1 MKVVTVGGKVYEIDG
16 LPHGGTLPMWQL
28 LRQNG
33 QPMMPE
39 MLDQLSD
46 AEKRELD
53 AQAQEYIRETAA
65 YQAEVAAR
73 SAALARGEKLPD
85 EGSGLLEPAQSFPPA
100 PPTSAT
106 PPVTGEA
113 AISAAYN
120 TSPYNTAAHN
130 ASPAPILAEP
140 SGPSRP
146 PSPGPGTLRPHGPA
160 EPPAPQPSYFGFGE
174 AGDRDGFNQG
184 PFQTSTVVPPTPVAG
199 VALRDPNDRTGEVP
213 DEATS
218 ITQAAVPPMTVP
230 LSGRATAG
238 SGGRANL
245 RAGANVG
252 ATQDHQLSAIKDNHH
267 NLFLLALAFEYQ
279 AREGIRKLH
288 LDNKGR
294 NDPTTIERNNEQ
306 IELLTILADGFAQI
320 AAALKDVAENPD
332 QSVLL
337 GKPREIARAISER
350 LQAWWQNKGV
360 EAIDTSGRISLF
372 IAGVAVLGGLGADTT
387 AGMASLAAIVG
398 GPKVAEALRRP
409 QKTD

>member
-1 MKVVTVGGKVYEIDG
+1 VAAPEVSGQGPRTQSL
-16 LPHGGTLPMWQL
+16 LPLGIP
-28 LRQNG
+28 
-33 QPMMPE
+33 
-39 MLDQLSD
+39 
-46 AEKRELD
+46 
-53 AQAQEYIRETAA
+53 
-65 YQAEVAAR
+65 AEV
-73 SAALARGEKLPD
+73 PI
-85 EGSGLLEPAQSFPPA
+85 PA
-100 PPTSAT
+100 
-106 PPVTGEA
+106 
-113 AISAAYN
+113 N
-120 TSPYNTAAHN
+120 
-130 ASPAPILAEP
+130 
-140 SGPSRP
+140 
-146 PSPGPGTLRPHGPA
+146 
-160 EPPAPQPSYFGFGE
+160 FGFAE
-174 AGDRDGFNQG
+174 AGDRAGSNQA
-184 PFQTSTVVPPTPVAG
+184 PFAQPIVPPPVAG

-238 SGGRANL
+238 SGGRANP

-279 AREGIRKLH
+279 AREGIQKLR

-320 AAALKDVAENPD
+320 AAALNDVAENPD

-350 LQAWWQNKGV
+350 SQAWWKNKGV

-387 AGMASLAAIVG
+387 AGMAFLAAIVG
-398 GPKVAEALRRP
+398 GPKVAKALRRP
-409 QKTD
+409 QMTD